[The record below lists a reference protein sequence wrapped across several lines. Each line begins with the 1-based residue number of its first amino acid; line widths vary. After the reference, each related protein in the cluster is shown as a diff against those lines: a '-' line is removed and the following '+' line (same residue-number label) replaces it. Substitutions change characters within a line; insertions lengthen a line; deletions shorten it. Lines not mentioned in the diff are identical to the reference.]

1 MIEAPILA
9 AVGAGRDMIS
19 QFTVVVERAD
29 QENESAGVPKTEPES
44 TGVSGSGTDRLKMK
58 PQPKANGKAKAARAS
73 NPMAIQA
80 QDYRWPFSPSGI
92 ECDIREELILE
103 FYSR

>member
-1 MIEAPILA
+1 MNQQASQKLSPSPLEFQEAEI
-9 AVGAGRDMIS
+9 DH
-19 QFTVVVERAD
+19 
-29 QENESAGVPKTEPES
+29 
-44 TGVSGSGTDRLKMK
+44 LKMK